1 MWNYWCISPSSSGK
15 LAFLASWENQEERG
29 RVKMFSIKCDWI
41 GFYKMNCQDKSLSQ
55 LHWQEVSVPL
65 QPLWSTA
72 IRVSFELSGAVIV
85 RMCLQC
91 EQKADKCNRT
101 TFRAEQKKKKKKKK
115 EVCGSVQELMK
126 LQIWQPKHEAEQNTA
141 VFSITHTSFNLAEH
155 NTDCRGCL
163 WLFVW
168 PSIFLTRVFF
178 SLM

>member
-101 TFRAEQKKKKKKKK
+101 TFRAEQKKKKKEKKGGLWFSPRTHEITDLTAK
-115 EVCGSVQELMK
+115 TWS
-126 LQIWQPKHEAEQNTA
+126 WAKHSCL
-141 VFSITHTSFNLAEH
+141 FH
-155 NTDCRGCL
+155 N
-163 WLFVW
+163 
-168 PSIFLTRVFF
+168 PHIF
-178 SLM
+178 